1 VNAPDRGAG
10 RLTPAG
16 AKHRRDREP
25 LLLEFVGLPG
35 AGKTAVAARVVA
47 ELRARGI
54 TCAERRG
61 RRHGKGGKGRRL
73 VQRATS
79 LVRHYE
85 LTLSSLRFAA
95 GVRPLRLTPVS
106 RAFRVAGWARQ
117 LHAYAASDVEAVVLD
132 QGPLQ
137 DLWSLTV
144 PGRSWN
150 EGAARAAVRHLMQVT
165 RMPRVLVYVHVDVET
180 AAERLRGRGGTS
192 SRFDRLT
199 AIQTWTWLTQYEQSL
214 SSIFRSAVTI
224 SNAASVRVD
233 GRRAIDD
240 VAQEVIRFLDGA
252 RGDSAGWIPSSTV
265 TTGALS

>member
-1 VNAPDRGAG
+1 MSATDRGVG

-16 AKHRRDREP
+16 AKQQRDREP

-35 AGKTAVAARVVA
+35 AGKTAVAARVVS

-61 RRHGKGGKGRRL
+61 RRGGKGAKGRRL
-73 VQRATS
+73 FQRATS
-79 LVRHYE
+79 LVRNYD

-95 GVRPLRLTPVS
+95 GVRPLRLTPLS
-106 RAFRVAGWARQ
+106 RAFRLAGWARQ

-150 EGAARAAVRHLMQVT
+150 EAAARAAVRHLMQVT
-165 RMPRVLVYVHVDVET
+165 RMPRVLVYVNVDIET
-180 AAERLRGRGGTS
+180 AAERLRQRGGTS
-192 SRFDRLT
+192 SRFDRLS

-224 SNAASVRVD
+224 SNAASVRVN
-233 GRRAIDD
+233 GRLAIDE

-252 RGDSAGWIPSSTV
+252 RGDSAGWIPSATV
-265 TTGALS
+265 PTGAVS